1 MTDPRYFASAVL
13 STLLGGG
20 SSSRLFQEIREK
32 RGLAYHVGAH
42 TSGYAD
48 TGLFAVYAGT
58 APEAEAE
65 LLSVLIDEFKRL
77 VDTNVP
83 ELEIERARAQ
93 IRASVLMGRES
104 TSSRAEDAAQQM
116 LVYGI
121 PRTVSD
127 LIGQLDAVDAA
138 AIRREAEL
146 MLLSP
151 VTLSAIGPL
160 SDTDTLYDINQR
172 LA

>member
-77 VDTNVP
+77 VIPTCLSWKSN
-83 ELEIERARAQ
+83 ARV
-93 IRASVLMGRES
+93 RKFVRLCSW
-104 TSSRAEDAAQQM
+104 AEKAHPA
-116 LVYGI
+116 
-121 PRTVSD
+121 
-127 LIGQLDAVDAA
+127 
-138 AIRREAEL
+138 
-146 MLLSP
+146 
-151 VTLSAIGPL
+151 GPKTPH
-160 SDTDTLYDINQR
+160 SKCWCMAFR
-172 LA
+172 GP